1 MAAAVNGFKAALQAG
16 QAQIGLWTALASPV
30 TAEILGGSG
39 FDWLVLDSEHGPND
53 LPLLL
58 AQIQALAPFQVE
70 PVIRPPIG
78 ETWMIKQL
86 LDIGARTLL
95 VPMIETADQ
104 ARQMARAMRYPPEG
118 VRGVGASL
126 GRASQY
132 NRVTDY
138 LTTANAEVCLLL
150 QVESRAGISAV
161 DEIAATEGVDGV
173 FIGPIS
179 QPTWGFSASQPI
191 PTYSPSSKIRLPASV
206 PRARRPGSSPAIS
219 ASRATTG
226 TSAAIL
232 SRSEAMSAS
241 SPPRP
246 PGYGPISR
254 RPFRLPSRRP
264 ARPTDVSETAGDPDC
279 RGNNENSWRSLP
291 RDWWTV
297 SAGRRSDHR
306 ASSRPCP
313 SDGRVP
319 GCR

>member
-1 MAAAVNGFKAALQAG
+1 M
-16 QAQIGLWTALASPV
+16 GLWTALASAV
-30 TAEILGGSG
+30 TAEILWGSG

-78 ETWMIKQL
+78 ETWMITQL

-173 FIGPIS
+173 FIGPS
-179 QPTWGFSASQPI
+179 DLAADMGLLGQPTHPDVLAVIEDTIARICAQGKAAGILTGDLGLARHYRDLGCHFVAIGSDVGLLATAS
-191 PTYSPSSKIRLPASV
+191 TRL
-206 PRARRPGSSPAIS
+206 RAD
-219 ASRATTG
+219 
-226 TSAAIL
+226 
-232 SRSEAMSAS
+232 
-241 SPPRP
+241 
-246 PGYGPISR
+246 
-254 RPFRLPSRRP
+254 F
-264 ARPTDVSETAGDPDC
+264 ETAIP
-279 RGNNENSWRSLP
+279 SP
-291 RDWWTV
+291 V
-297 SAGRRSDHR
+297 SKTGKAY
-306 ASSRPCP
+306 
-313 SDGRVP
+313 
-319 GCR
+319 